1 MGGKDSGNPGQ
12 VSRHFNKSLKL
23 ASESCQI
30 DLARSLIQM
39 KADPSTMT
47 NNVLPD
53 QGKVDSEMT
62 RLLIEHG
69 LNPDRVILETVKSN
83 NYKVLE
89 ALLSSKANPDLHL
102 QGGPTTSPLYLA
114 ITGGHAECVKVLL
127 DFKASDTVWEKEYR
141 TNPDATIKEPL
152 RVGNKVEAKYNRMWY
167 KGTITDLR
175 YRGRKEHRISWSDGS
190 GSSSVLPRDII
201 NLSSMQNCDMLRLA
215 TGLLTESKLDDKKR
229 SDRMRVVQLLLN
241 SGRYFG

>member
-39 KADPSTMT
+39 KADPSTMR

-53 QGKVDSEMT
+53 QGKVDSEMM

-69 LNPDRVILETVKSN
+69 LNPDRVILETVKAN

-89 ALLSSKANPDLHL
+89 TLFSSKANPDLHL

-114 ITGGHAECVKVLL
+114 ITTLGRL
-127 DFKASDTVWEKEYR
+127 
-141 TNPDATIKEPL
+141 
-152 RVGNKVEAKYNRMWY
+152 
-167 KGTITDLR
+167 GTLGTA
-175 YRGRKEHRISWSDGS
+175 
-190 GSSSVLPRDII
+190 P
-201 NLSSMQNCDMLRLA
+201 C
-215 TGLLTESKLDDKKR
+215 
-229 SDRMRVVQLLLN
+229 
-241 SGRYFG
+241 